1 MCCFIPAY
9 SSIFFSR
16 ESEIFRWNDFSI
28 PFSLLF
34 EFSIPFSLLLSFL
47 FFFFFFFFYMFFI
60 FILFSTLSSY
70 KKKDHNFFQLI
81 LSIMIKFKYLLT
93 AVTFLLLFLNFL
105 SYKKE
110 ISHSEVNNENV
121 VEEKIDPIDEL
132 TSLWKNM
139 GQAELEEKLKDF
151 REAIHSGEATSRSKF
166 QLDSDEKMLLEF
178 ASRQQ
183 KQKQQQ
189 QQQQQP
195 ELVSN
200 LDRCVWSGSGVNQAE
215 GNKRKMFIRTVALF
229 NALNITYVLSSGS
242 LLGALRESGGI
253 KWDGD
258 MDIVIPVIK

>member
-110 ISHSEVNNENV
+110 ISHSLVNNENV